1 MIRVLL
7 TLLLAIS
14 LRASEFYNGQAARA
28 VLGQSSF
35 SSREPGVSA
44 SAMALVN
51 SHLYVADSADR
62 VLTFDLSKIPGG
74 AEEVSVRSG
83 LACTLCGFSPVASVT
98 QPVAPGSATVSV
110 KGKTVAAIDTRNHRV
125 LLWRDVTS
133 ASAAHGPDVVLQASD
148 PQSAVL
154 SESTLID
161 PISIALDG
169 VRLFVGDAALR
180 RVLVWKSLPTVNNQP
195 ADVVL
200 GQRDFVAHEKA
211 DSPRAD
217 TISRPS
223 VLASDGTNLFV
234 GDSLDRRI
242 LVFSPSDLHL
252 ASDAAVNAATLSPGP
267 LAPGTLVTITGNGL
281 SDQSA
286 AAPDDGSDPLPNKL
300 AGVEALFDGIPLPL
314 VAVSPSEVKA
324 QLPYVSASLTSASL
338 YLRIEHN
345 GGGAIVTNPIALSL
359 VPASPGLF
367 AFGGTEPRPG
377 MLLHASGPPVTSDD
391 PAAAGEVITVW
402 ASGLHVIGSGSD
414 QALTAG
420 VPYAGSNAIFAQLRA
435 SVNGQA
441 AEVEDLSLPRS
452 SIGVYQIRIALPPT
466 VSGNSAAQLV
476 VTQDGLASNAITFPV
491 KRSSNF

>member
-7 TLLLAIS
+7 SLLLAIS
-14 LRASEFYNGQAARA
+14 LRASDFYNGQAARA

-44 SAMALVN
+44 SSMALVN
-51 SHLYVADSADR
+51 SRLYVADSADR
-62 VLTFDLSKIPGG
+62 VLTFDLSKIPGA

-83 LACTLCGFSPVASVT
+83 LACTVCGFSPTASVT

-110 KGKTVAAIDTRNHRV
+110 QGKTVAAIDMRNHRV

-133 ASAAHGPDVVLQASD
+133 ANAAQGPDVVLQPSD
-148 PQSAVL
+148 PQSTAI

-169 VRLFVGDAALR
+169 TRLFVGDAALR
-180 RVLVWKSLPTVNNQP
+180 RVLVWNSLPSINNQA

-200 GQRDFVAHEKA
+200 GQRDFASHEKA

-234 GDSLDRRI
+234 ADSLDRRI
-242 LVFSPSDLHL
+242 LVFSPSNLHL

-267 LAPGTLVTITGNGL
+267 LAPGTLVTITGNAL
-281 SDQSA
+281 SDRSA

-300 AGVEALFDGIPLPL
+300 AGVEALFDGVPLPL
-314 VAVSPSEVKA
+314 VAVSPSEIKA
-324 QLPYVSASLTSASL
+324 QLPYVPATLTSASL

-345 GGGAIVTNPIALSL
+345 DGGAAITNAIAVAL

-377 MLLHASGPPVTSDD
+377 MLLHASGPPVTSDN
-391 PAAAGEVITVW
+391 PAGVGEVITVW
-402 ASGLHVIGSGSD
+402 ASGLHLMSNGSD
-414 QALTAG
+414 QSLTAG
-420 VPYAGSNAIFAQLRA
+420 VPYAGSGPILAPLGAF
-435 SVNGQA
+435 VNGQA
-441 AEVEDLSLPRS
+441 AEVEDVSLPQS
-452 SIGVYQIRIALPPT
+452 SIGVYQIRIVLPPT
-466 VSGNSAAQLV
+466 TSGQSAAQLV
-476 VTQDGLASNAITFPV
+476 VTQDGFASNTITFPV